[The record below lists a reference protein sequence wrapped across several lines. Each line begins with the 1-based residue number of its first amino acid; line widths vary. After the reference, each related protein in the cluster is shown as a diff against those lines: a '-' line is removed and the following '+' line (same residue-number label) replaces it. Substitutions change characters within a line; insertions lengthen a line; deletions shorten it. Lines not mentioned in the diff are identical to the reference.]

1 MFLEQTV
8 QSILM
13 IGTGVDTPVAP
24 SKDSLECLMNTKT
37 ILLIKRDYPSHK
49 SFSLASLK
57 TE

>member
-24 SKDSLECLMNTKT
+24 SKDFLECLMNKT